1 MPKKFLVFVID
12 LYKMTVFSQ
21 KKIDIFTFC
30 LDNKKKRVLHSDIR
44 AKLWNVFI
52 RAASLR
58 RCGSFLMVLCQIPA
72 FLSVG

>member
-1 MPKKFLVFVID
+1 MPKKFLVFALK
-12 LYKMTVFSQ
+12 LYKMTVFFQ

-30 LDNKKKRVLHSDIR
+30 LDNKKKKIFHSDIR

-58 RCGSFLMVLCQIPA
+58 RCGSFLMV
-72 FLSVG
+72 SS